1 MDWHDEDIL
10 ALLTTDLDSNYEV
23 LVVKYIGP
31 LCNYLEYK
39 GASSPDAQD
48 IVIEVFERAYFRL
61 KSYSIQ
67 QLLELRLRPWLYKIT
82 DNLYIN
88 HVTRH
93 RPPALVSLDTPEG
106 SPLFEIEDDKCE
118 QPERLLESAESRQEL
133 EDLVKALPKIFRDV
147 IYLHFFADL
156 TYQEIADIL
165 NQKVGTIRT
174 NVSRGLRVL
183 RQMLEK
189 RNSEEQGGKNTSY
202 VQ

>member
-10 ALLTTDLDSNYEV
+10 ALLTTDLDSNYDV
-23 LVVKYIGP
+23 LVVKYMRQ

-39 GASSPDAQD
+39 GASSLDAQD
-48 IVIEVFERAYFRL
+48 IVIEAFERAYFRL
-61 KSYSIQ
+61 KSYSNQ

-93 RPPALVSLDTPEG
+93 RPPASVSLDTSEG
-106 SPLFEIEDDKCE
+106 SPLFAIEDDNRE
-118 QPERLLESAESRQEL
+118 QPERLLESTESRQEL
-133 EDLVKALPKIFRDV
+133 EELVKALPKIFRDV

-189 RNSEEQGGKNTSY
+189 RNSEEQGGKTTSY

>member
-23 LVVKYIGP
+23 LVVKYIGQ

-39 GASSPDAQD
+39 GASSLDAQD

-82 DNLYIN
+82 NNLYIN

-93 RPPALVSLDTPEG
+93 KPPASVPLDTSEG
-106 SPLFEIEDDKCE
+106 SPLFVIEDDNRE

-189 RNSEEQGGKNTSY
+189 RESEKQGGKTTSY